1 MENDNN
7 TNLNPEPLSFNQ
19 NNPSSAP
26 IQLPNATAVLVL
38 GILSIVSC
46 FCYGVPGL
54 VMGIIAL
61 VLSSKANRIYQENP
75 NKYMLAS
82 YNNMKAGKIC
92 AIIGTILSGLMF
104 LYMII
109 VLMFVGAA
117 FTAMPW
123 GSLMNQ

>member
-7 TNLNPEPLSFNQ
+7 TNLNSEPLSFTQ
-19 NNPSSAP
+19 NNPSAP